1 MKKYFFGAVFLVFTA
16 VLPAQESSF
25 SGSSDAGHNA
35 GRDGAFLIPQTMY
48 VGDQGRLVLPL
59 GAAYTEIEPAVIT
72 ETHLLP
78 SAADIV
84 INRIEIEKRAGVSRL
99 LVDFQAYAPGLL
111 ELPPLQIGSNEF
123 IGLTVHITSILEADR
138 TLSEAASPMPVPGTL
153 VLVYGSIIGIVLF
166 LLTVIFMY
174 IWGVPYFKMLGTRRR
189 RRFVLRSLQRSLNK
203 MRNSITKNGV
213 SGNAVLMKLSQDFRN
228 FLSFFT
234 QINCLTMVPKEF
246 LQLPNMQDP
255 GSIKGGEVYIFEH
268 AEIVYRIFR
277 RCDEL
282 RFSGDVCEM
291 ESVIQ
296 VLDTIC
302 RFVSAFETSEKE
314 SLRRKEPAS
323 LVQGAPS

>member
-1 MKKYFFGAVFLVFTA
+1 MKTYFLGAVFFVFA
-16 VLPAQESSF
+16 VMLSAQESSF
-25 SGSSDAGHNA
+25 SSSSDAGT
-35 GRDGAFLIPQTMY
+35 FLIPQTMY

-59 GAAYTEIEPAVIT
+59 GAAYTEVEPVVIT

-84 INRIEIEKRAGVSRL
+84 INRIEIEKRTGAARL

-111 ELPPLQIGSNEF
+111 ELPPLHIGGNEF
-123 IGLTVHITSILEADR
+123 TGLTVQITSILEAEGDR

-153 VLVYGSIIGIVLF
+153 VLVYGSIIGIVFF
-166 LLTVIFMY
+166 LLMVIFMY
-174 IWGVPYFKMLGTRRR
+174 IWGVPYFKMLGTRRH

-203 MRNSITKNGV
+203 VRNSAAKNGV
-213 SGNAVLMKLSQDFRN
+213 SGNAMLMKLSQDFRN

-234 QINCLTMVPKEF
+234 RINCFTMVPKEF
-246 LQLPNMQDP
+246 LQLPNMKDP

-282 RFSGDVCEM
+282 RFSGDVCET

-302 RFVSAFETSEKE
+302 RFVSAFESSEKE

-323 LVQGAPS
+323 PVQGAPS